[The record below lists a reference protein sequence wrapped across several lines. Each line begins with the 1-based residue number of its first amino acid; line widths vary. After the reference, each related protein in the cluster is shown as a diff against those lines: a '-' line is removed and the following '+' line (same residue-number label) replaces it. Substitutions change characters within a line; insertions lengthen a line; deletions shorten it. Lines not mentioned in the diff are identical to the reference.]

1 MKYFDVLV
9 RPYVSDNAKGLA
21 KGPQNKRNIW
31 NVRQYFDFFNFLILL
46 TLTAYTFSISDIQH
60 TLAKF
65 LYLVAKPCLN
75 FTVWFVIIQI
85 FRKTYLHPWVDCT
98 TCNFI
103 VSKPV
108 NNVHDKHFFVKTRAH
123 TDLRFPEKATC
134 NQNRKKI
141 PRIVQ
146 PY

>member
-21 KGPQNKRNIW
+21 KGFQNKRHIW
-31 NVRQYFDFFNFLILL
+31 NMRQYFDFFNFLILHHVL
-46 TLTAYTFSISDIQH
+46 FQFQTSNTLWLFYIWQQPMLKIYSGVVCNYSNI
-60 TLAKF
+60 L
-65 LYLVAKPCLN
+65 
-75 FTVWFVIIQI
+75 
-85 FRKTYLHPWVDCT
+85 KTNPHPLDWT
-98 TCNFI
+98 SCNFI